1 MLPVSARRCGQ
12 PCKVGTRAGF
22 RKKADTRSLLRSEF
36 WERISLS
43 ARVSRRAESLDRQ
56 FQYQSCSRAYGF
68 PRLPTLGRFSIDAG
82 DRRLIRK
89 VRTTADTPT
98 RSPITLDL
106 KDWDS
111 RQSNR
116 ESPVTW
122 DRLGGSN
129 RPP

>member
-1 MLPVSARRCGQ
+1 
-12 PCKVGTRAGF
+12 
-22 RKKADTRSLLRSEF
+22 
-36 WERISLS
+36 
-43 ARVSRRAESLDRQ
+43 
-56 FQYQSCSRAYGF
+56 
-68 PRLPTLGRFSIDAG
+68 
-82 DRRLIRK
+82 
-89 VRTTADTPT
+89 
-98 RSPITLDL
+98 L